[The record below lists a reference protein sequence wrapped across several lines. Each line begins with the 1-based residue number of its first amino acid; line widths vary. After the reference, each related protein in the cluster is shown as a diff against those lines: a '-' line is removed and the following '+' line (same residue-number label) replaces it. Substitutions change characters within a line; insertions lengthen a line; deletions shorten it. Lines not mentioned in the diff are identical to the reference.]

1 METKIVQFGDESHTF
16 LQIKAIESRELMGWR
31 GAFVQ
36 LMTNYNN
43 VLINNIDNIVL
54 LLEEN

>member
-1 METKIVQFGDESHTF
+1 MQFEDESHTF
-16 LQIKAIESRELMGWR
+16 LQIKTIESRELMGWR

-36 LMTNYNN
+36 LMKNYNN
-43 VLINNIDNIVL
+43 VLINNIYSVIL

>member
-1 METKIVQFGDESHTF
+1 MQFEDESHTF
-16 LQIKAIESRELMGWR
+16 LQIKTIESRELMGWR

-36 LMTNYNN
+36 LMKNYNN
-43 VLINNIDNIVL
+43 MLINNIDSVIL